1 VPSLV
6 GQTVLISGA
15 SSGIGAAC
23 AELLAPLGLRLVLL
37 ARRQQ
42 KLQEVID
49 RCITAGAKI
58 DQFLPIEWDV
68 RQPFELQQLPSDW
81 QSIDILINNAG
92 LSRGMS
98 KLPVGDVTDWEE
110 MIDTNIKGLL
120 YLTRA
125 ITPGMIDRGRGHVVN
140 LGSIAG
146 RQTYPAGNVYCA
158 TKAAVRAIS
167 EGLKIDLLGT
177 PIRVTN
183 IDPGMVETEFSAVR
197 FHGDWEKADRVYE
210 GLTPLSAID
219 VAETIVFALTR
230 PAHVNI
236 SDILLVPTAQAT
248 PTLVDRKV
256 FP

>member
-1 VPSLV
+1 VNRLV
-6 GQTVLISGA
+6 GQTVLVSGA

-23 AELLAPLGLRLVLL
+23 AELLAPLGMRLILL
-37 ARRQQ
+37 ARRTA
-42 KLQEVID
+42 KLQIVAD
-49 RCITAGAKI
+49 RCVTAGA
-58 DQFLPIEWDV
+58 DLDNLLLIEWDV
-68 RQPFELQQLPSDW
+68 RQPFSLEQLPAGW
-81 QSIDILINNAG
+81 RSIDILINNAG
-92 LSRGMS
+92 LSRGLT
-98 KLPVGDVTDWEE
+98 KLPAGDVADWEE

-125 ITPGMIDRGRGHVVN
+125 IIPGMIERGCGHVVN

-177 PIRVTN
+177 PVRVTN
-183 IDPGMVETEFSAVR
+183 IDPGLVETEFSAVR

-210 GLTPLSAID
+210 GLTPLTGMD
-219 VAETIVFALTR
+219 VAETILFALTR

-236 SDILLVPTAQAT
+236 SDILLMPTAQAT
-248 PTLVDRKV
+248 ATLVDRAISS
-256 FP
+256 